1 MDEICININNLI
13 NFFST
18 VSDDRTNRLFDLRSG
33 KEIHAFKET
42 KGFATHLDFHPSGT
56 CIGVGTSDKKVK
68 VYDLRMQRLQQV
80 YSSHTGPVSQV
91 SFHPNGNYLGKNL
104 DNNLQSLPKSFL
116 GQR

>member
-1 MDEICININNLI
+1 MINETCINKNKDYL

-91 SFHPNGNYLGKNL
+91 SFHPNGNYLGKYKENTL
-104 DNNLQSLPKSFL
+104 WVST
-116 GQR
+116 

>member
-1 MDEICININNLI
+1 M
-13 NFFST
+13 
-18 VSDDRTNRLFDLRSG
+18 FDLRSG

-91 SFHPNGNYLGKNL
+91 SFHPNGNYLGKYKENTLWVSTHL
-104 DNNLQSLPKSFL
+104 DNNLQSRGS
-116 GQR
+116 R

>member
-1 MDEICININNLI
+1 M
-13 NFFST
+13 
-18 VSDDRTNRLFDLRSG
+18 FDLRSG

-91 SFHPNGNYLGKNL
+91 SFHPNGNYLGKYL
-104 DNNLQSLPKSFL
+104 DNLIITFRVEIV
-116 GQR
+116 GE